1 MHKRYA
7 KSLSVF
13 FFSLV
18 WWCGLHA
25 QLRLPAFL
33 SDNMVLQQQKY
44 NRIWGWAEPGKLV
57 QVEFQGKTY
66 PAFADKQGVWQV
78 FLQPSSAGTGGAMHI
93 RAGAESLV
101 LDNILIGEVWVCS
114 GQSNMEW
121 RMNWLGD
128 TYTSEMESASNDQI
142 RFVVFERAYS
152 NYPLQDAKIERPW
165 SAISPAS
172 IPECSAIAYWYAK
185 YLQQTLNVPIGLVV
199 TSWGGTPAESWTSF
213 EALQPFQNYTDTY
226 IQKIQP
232 VDLQGVAKQ
241 QQQSRQRYQQA
252 LVENKARLASAMQSD
267 FDDSG
272 WDTVS
277 LPRPWEQH
285 GFTNSDGVMAYRLA
299 FELSASVAGK
309 PATLRLPAIDDM
321 DSTFLNG
328 QFIGTTGQW
337 NTPRIYSVPAGVL
350 KKGRNVLAIRV
361 QDNAGGGGLA
371 AAPEQFSLSAGGKT
385 IPLSGIARYEMIA
398 PLEIVS
404 AVNGSMQVQPAVL
417 YNAMIAPLL
426 PLSIRGA
433 IWYQGESNANR
444 ALEYRALFP
453 AMIQD
458 WRNRWGQGN
467 FPFLYVQLSSYG
479 KVLSEPAPSDWAL
492 LREAQAL
499 TRSILPN
506 TAMVVTTDVGN
517 PLDIHPKQ
525 KKEVG
530 DRLAAEALR
539 MVYGQQNIVSR
550 GPQLKSWV
558 VEGNKAILDFH
569 FSGKGLIAQNGP
581 PAHFA
586 LAGAD
591 KKFYWAKAEIVG
603 NQIVLTCEQV
613 PSPVAVRYAWAD
625 SPVSANLFNRE
636 GFPAEPF
643 RTDEW

>member
-1 MHKRYA
+1 MSNWY
-7 KSLSVF
+7 KSLPVF
-13 FFSLV
+13 FLSFFLY
-18 WWCGLHA
+18 CGLQA

-44 NRIWGWAEPGKLV
+44 NRIWGWAEPGKQV

-66 PAFADKQGVWQV
+66 PAFADKQGAWQV
-78 FLQPSSAGTGGAMHI
+78 FLQPSSAGVGGTMRI
-93 RAGAESLV
+93 RSGSETLL

-128 TYTSEMESASNDQI
+128 TYKSEMESAFNDQI

-165 SAISPAS
+165 SAINPAS

-213 EALQPFQNYTDTY
+213 EGLQPFQNYTETY

-232 VDLQGVAKQ
+232 VDLQGIATQ
-241 QQQSRQRYQQA
+241 QEQSRQRYQQA
-252 LVENKARLASAMQSD
+252 LAEKKAYLANAMQPD
-267 FDDSG
+267 FDDSS

-285 GFTNSDGVMAYRLA
+285 GFANSDGIMAYRIA
-299 FELSASVAGK
+299 FEVGPSFSGK
-309 PATLRLPAIDDM
+309 PVTLRLPAIDDM

-328 QFIGTTGQW
+328 QFIGTTNRW
-337 NTPRIYSVPAGVL
+337 NTPRAYSVPAGLL
-350 KKGRNVLAIRV
+350 KKGRNILAIRV

-371 AAPEQFSLSAGGKT
+371 AAPEQFSLSVGGKT
-385 IPLSGIARYEMIA
+385 MPLAGTARFEMIA

-404 AVNGSMQVQPAVL
+404 AVNGAMQVQPAVL

-479 KVLSEPAPSDWAL
+479 KVLNEPAPSDWAL

-506 TAMVVTTDVGN
+506 TAMVTTTDVGN

-539 MVYGQQNIVSR
+539 MVYGQQNLVSR
-550 GPQLKSWV
+550 GPQLKSYI

-569 FSGKGLIAQNGP
+569 FTGKGLVSQNGP

-586 LAGAD
+586 LAGSD
-591 KKFYWAKAEIVG
+591 QKFYWAKAEIVG
-603 NQIVLTCEQV
+603 NQIVLTCDQV

>member
-1 MHKRYA
+1 MSNRY
-7 KSLSVF
+7 KSLPVF
-13 FFSLV
+13 FLSFFLYY
-18 WWCGLHA
+18 GLQA

-57 QVEFQGKTY
+57 EVAFQGKTY
-66 PAFADKQGVWQV
+66 PAFADKQGTWQI
-78 FLQPSSAGTGGAMHI
+78 FLQPSSAGVGGAMRI
-93 RAGAESLV
+93 RSGSETLL

-128 TYTSEMESASNDQI
+128 TYKSEMESASNDQI
-142 RFVVFERAYS
+142 RFVVLEKAYS

-165 SAISPAS
+165 SAIHPSS

-185 YLQQTLNVPIGLVV
+185 SLQQALNVPIGLVV
-199 TSWGGTPAESWTSF
+199 TSWGGTPAESWASF
-213 EALQPFQNYTDTY
+213 EALQPFQNYTETY
-226 IQKIQP
+226 IKKIQP
-232 VDLQGVAKQ
+232 IDLQGITKQ
-241 QQQSRQRYQQA
+241 QQESRQRYQRA
-252 LVENKARLASAMQSD
+252 LVEKKAYLASAMQPG

-277 LPRPWEQH
+277 LPKPWEQH
-285 GFTNSDGVMAYRLA
+285 GFADSDGIMAYRLT
-299 FELSASVAGK
+299 FELGASFAGK
-309 PATLRLPAIDDM
+309 PATLHLPAVDDM

-328 QFIGTTGQW
+328 QFIGTTNQW
-337 NTPRIYSVPAGVL
+337 NTPRAYSIPAGLL
-350 KKGRNVLAIRV
+350 KKGRNLLAIRV

-371 AAPEQFSLSAGGKT
+371 AAPDQFRLSAGGKT
-385 IPLSGIARYEMIA
+385 LPLAGTARYEMVA

-404 AVNGSMQVQPAVL
+404 AVQGAMQVQPAVL

-433 IWYQGESNANR
+433 IWYQGESNADR
-444 ALEYRALFP
+444 PLEYRALFP

-479 KVLSEPAPSDWAL
+479 KVLSEPAPSNWAL

-506 TAMVVTTDVGN
+506 TAMAVTTDVGD

-539 MVYGQQNIVSR
+539 MVYGQQNLVSR
-550 GPQLKSWV
+550 GPTVEV
-558 VEGNKAILDFH
+558 VRRG
-569 FSGKGLIAQNGP
+569 GQ
-581 PAHFA
+581 
-586 LAGAD
+586 
-591 KKFYWAKAEIVG
+591 
-603 NQIVLTCEQV
+603 
-613 PSPVAVRYAWAD
+613 
-625 SPVSANLFNRE
+625 
-636 GFPAEPF
+636 
-643 RTDEW
+643 